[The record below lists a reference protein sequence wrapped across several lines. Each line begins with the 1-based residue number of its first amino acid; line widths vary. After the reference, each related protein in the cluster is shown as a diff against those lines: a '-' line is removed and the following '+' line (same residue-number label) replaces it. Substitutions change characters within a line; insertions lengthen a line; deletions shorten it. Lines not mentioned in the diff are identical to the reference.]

1 MLSSKK
7 APPETLAGTI
17 AALEKVYG
25 KPPKPTLTDPFEIIL
40 WESCAYL
47 VDDEK
52 RAEVFERLRKR
63 VGLSPKAILEA
74 PDSVLAEIVRDAG
87 MRPPDRAA
95 RLKECAAIAEEIGI
109 AKLRSAVKTDPVA
122 ARKLIKKFPGFAD
135 PGADRILLYNRSMVT
150 LAPES
155 NGLRVLIRLG
165 FAKVEKDYGR
175 MYRCLA
181 EAVAGDLPAD
191 FRWLIAARELLRRHG
206 QELCKRSHP
215 RCEVCPLSSRCAA
228 FRTRSF
234 FVA

>member
-1 MLSSKK
+1 MRPSKTVS
-7 APPETLAGTI
+7 PPTLADAI
-17 AALEKVYG
+17 AKLEEIYG
-25 KPPKPTLTDPFEIIL
+25 RPPKPALMDPFEIIL

-74 PDSVLAEIVRDAG
+74 PDSVLAEIVHDAG

-109 AKLRSAVKTDPVA
+109 APLRAAVRKDPA
-122 ARKLIKKFPGFAD
+122 SARKLIKKFPGFAD

-150 LAPES
+150 LAPDS
-155 NGLRVLIRLG
+155 NALRVLIRLG
-165 FAKVEKDYGR
+165 FSKVEKDYGR
-175 MYRCLA
+175 MYRNLA
-181 EAVAGDLPAD
+181 EAVAGELPTD

-228 FRTRSF
+228 FRTGN
-234 FVA
+234 FVVA